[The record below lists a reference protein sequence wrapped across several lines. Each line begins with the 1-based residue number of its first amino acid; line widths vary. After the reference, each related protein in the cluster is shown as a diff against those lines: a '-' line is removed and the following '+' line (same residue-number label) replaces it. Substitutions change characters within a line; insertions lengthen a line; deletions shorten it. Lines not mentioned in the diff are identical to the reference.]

1 MDMALNENQAM
12 IQQLARKFA
21 QTELEPV
28 AGKLEGDLAGNLDG
42 KEGRKIFLA
51 NLKKLAELGF
61 MGLNID
67 ADYGG
72 SEAGTIAFSLAI
84 TEIAK
89 ACASTAVTMS
99 VNNMVAEVIQ
109 AVASSEQKEKYL
121 AKLCGGEYSAG
132 AFCLT
137 ETNAGSDPSSM
148 KTSAVLDGDEWVL
161 NGNKQFITSAEYAGV
176 FIVWAVTD
184 KTLGRGKGISCFLV
198 EQGALGMSV
207 SKAEEK
213 MGQHAS
219 STNEVVFENCRIPKN
234 ALMGELNQGFKVAVG
249 ELAGGR
255 IGVGSLALG
264 IGQAAMD
271 YARNYITERKQFGQ
285 AISNFQGI
293 QWMMADAYTD
303 LEAARL
309 LLMSASDAKEKGQ
322 PFSKQAS
329 MAKLFASEKA
339 NQACYTALQLMG
351 GSGYIKE
358 YPLERYSRDVR
369 ITSIYEGT
377 SEIQRVIIARELLKE
392 IS

>member
-1 MDMALNENQAM
+1 MDMTLNDDQQM
-12 IQQLARKFA
+12 IQQLAKKFA
-21 QTELEPV
+21 QTELLPV
-28 AGKLEGDLAGNLDG
+28 ADKLSAEN
-42 KEGRKIFLA
+42 GREIFLA

-67 ADYGG
+67 SQYSGAETG
-72 SEAGTIAFSLAI
+72 SVAFSLAI

-109 AVASSEQKEKYL
+109 AVASQEQKEKYL
-121 AKLCGGEYSAG
+121 PKLCSGEYPAG
-132 AFCLT
+132 CFCLT
-137 ETNAGSDPSSM
+137 ETTAGSDPSSM
-148 KTSAVLDGDEWVL
+148 KTSATLDGEEWVL
-161 NGNKQFITSAEYAGV
+161 NGSKQFITSAEYAGI

-184 KTLGRGKGISCFLV
+184 KSLERGKGISCFIV
-198 EQGALGMSV
+198 EKDAPGMTV

-213 MGQHAS
+213 MGQNAS
-219 STNEVVFENCRIPKN
+219 ATNEVVFENCRIPKD

-255 IGVGSLALG
+255 IGVGSMALG
-264 IGQAAMD
+264 IGLAAMD
-271 YARNYITERKQFGQ
+271 YARVYITEREQFGQ
-285 AISNFQGI
+285 PIANFQGL

-303 LEAARL
+303 LKAARL
-309 LLMSASDAKEKGQ
+309 LLMNAADTKAKGL

-339 NQACYTALQLMG
+339 NNACYTALQLMG
-351 GSGYIKE
+351 GYGYIKD

-369 ITSIYEGT
+369 ITTIYEGT
-377 SEIQRVIIARELLKE
+377 SEIQRMIIARELLKE